1 MWLTWKTFGNKLTK
15 TFRNLFNEQRF
26 ADVTLV
32 SDDQQEYKAHK
43 VVLSACSP
51 VLGNIL
57 LNNQHSHPL
66 IYLKGFKS
74 TELQKLLEFMY
85 LGETS
90 VNQNSIDQ
98 FVKVAREL
106 DLEEFK
112 DDDGNTQYDAVAK
125 YREETVNVVTSD
137 VIENV
142 FILKE
147 EVDNDNNDGQVG
159 QNESFKN
166 PYNPNT
172 NKGTNWA
179 IRIYDE
185 TMLAEAETGGTSFVS
200 FEKTLVDML
209 PSKLCKFFSIL
220 KKPDGS
226 SYRKRTFETIYH
238 NISRAVDRVFGVLM
252 KRNENFLCVTEVV
265 KRQIKSIDEN
275 HSQRKYNAMP
285 TEKEIR
291 LAFAAGELGRS
302 SSLALL
308 TAAFHALVQHC
319 GLKSFASAYSLTNGD
334 LTAGPLDP
342 DLGLPQFYQLRDKAN
357 TRALIDRENPECC
370 PVRTIFE
377 YQERKTATQRSVNI
391 PFFLSAKSGATESER
406 FWYLDNR
413 VGRNS
418 IRNLMIKTVTAETR
432 PLLNKGIK

>member
-1 MWLTWKTFGNKLTK
+1 M
-15 TFRNLFNEQRF
+15 
-26 ADVTLV
+26 
-32 SDDQQEYKAHK
+32 
-43 VVLSACSP
+43 
-51 VLGNIL
+51 
-57 LNNQHSHPL
+57 
-66 IYLKGFKS
+66 KS
-74 TELQKLLEFMY
+74 L
-85 LGETS
+85 
-90 VNQNSIDQ
+90 
-98 FVKVAREL
+98 
-106 DLEEFK
+106 
-112 DDDGNTQYDAVAK
+112 
-125 YREETVNVVTSD
+125 
-137 VIENV
+137 
-142 FILKE
+142 
-147 EVDNDNNDGQVG
+147 
-159 QNESFKN
+159 
-166 PYNPNT
+166 
-172 NKGTNWA
+172 
-179 IRIYDE
+179 
-185 TMLAEAETGGTSFVS
+185 
-200 FEKTLVDML
+200 
-209 PSKLCKFFSIL
+209 
-220 KKPDGS
+220 
-226 SYRKRTFETIYH
+226 
-238 NISRAVDRVFGVLM
+238 
-252 KRNENFLCVTEVV
+252 
-265 KRQIKSIDEN
+265 IDEN
-275 HSQRKYNAMP
+275 HPQLKYNAMP
-285 TEKEIR
+285 TEEEIR